1 MFTQQYQSEYPA
13 VYPIGR
19 LMQSASSTPYSS
31 APQSTESVYP
41 RSVEVS
47 GPQAKIY
54 AADSHNFQHHSH
66 QSTENVYSSSSES
79 ASPQAEYSSVEVGS
93 PQRVTYP
100 EDSHEKTYP
109 FNVSPQRKIER
120 LSEEDFQRDSPKFVV
135 SSSSTAANFPYHHAS
150 SPAGYA
156 SPHPEYTSPQS
167 TQSVYSSSSVQS
179 TYSSPQAAYS
189 ASSSQS
195 TSAYTSPAHPAVS
208 RSPQQSYTSPQPSHP
223 SPDSTTDYSTPLV
236 LQQNFYHPINTINH
250 QNFNLSGIINPAF
263 TAYNYQQLY
272 NQQYSKPDSH
282 QHQPNKMKAKQSKC
296 RATPYGMPPVLQT
309 NDENALGKTKKN
321 RTEFTTADV
330 RILEAH
336 FKLSDFARG
345 NKRDELA
352 VLLNVKP
359 RSITIWFQNKRAK
372 LRNEKAQLAKLML
385 AAKTGVVS

>member
-19 LMQSASSTPYSS
+19 LTQSTSSTPYSS

-41 RSVEVS
+41 RSVAVS

-54 AADSHNFQHHSH
+54 ADDSHNFQHHSH

-120 LSEEDFQRDSPKFVV
+120 LSGEDFQRDSPKFVV
-135 SSSSTAANFPYHHAS
+135 SSSSTAADFSYQHAS
-150 SPAGYA
+150 PPAAYA

-167 TQSVYSSSSVQS
+167 TQS
-179 TYSSPQAAYS
+179 TFSSPQTAYS
-189 ASSSQS
+189 TSSPQP
-195 TSAYTSPAHPAVS
+195 AYTSPAHPAVS

-236 LQQNFYHPINTINH
+236 FQQNFYHPINTINH

-263 TAYNYQQLY
+263 TAYNYQQVY
-272 NQQYSKPDSH
+272 NQQYSKPDSY
-282 QHQPNKMKAKQSKC
+282 QHHPNKMKAKQSKC
-296 RATPYGMPPVLQT
+296 RATPYGMPPMLQT

-321 RTEFTTADV
+321 RTEFTSADV

-352 VLLNVKP
+352 ALLNVKP